1 MLKYSLLHTV
11 LSPMLA
17 VAGDAGLVRLE
28 LLPLAYQYHTHA
40 HAVAKSLGET
50 ETPQEDS
57 APFIPLREQ
66 LAEYFT
72 GVRTDFDLPLDLRG
86 SEFQLT
92 VWQQIRHIPFGK
104 LRTYKQ
110 IARMLHKP
118 TAGRAVGQAT
128 GQNPL
133 PLLIPCHR
141 VVGSDG
147 GLVGFAGGLSVK
159 AQLLRLEG
167 HTLGD
172 SPRLQAPEL
181 F

>member
-1 MLKYSLLHTV
+1 MLKYALLHTV
-11 LSPMLA
+11 LNPMLA

-40 HAVAKSLGET
+40 FGVAKSLGVDK
-50 ETPQEDS
+50 PPAEDPD
-57 APFIPLREQ
+57 AFTDLREQ

-72 GVRTDFDLPLDLRG
+72 GVRQDFDLPLDPRG
-86 SEFQLT
+86 SVFQLA
-92 VWQQIRHIPFGK
+92 VWQQLRRIPFGK

-110 IARMLHKP
+110 IAKAIRKP
-118 TAGRAVGQAT
+118 TATRAVGQAT

-172 SPRLQAPEL
+172 SPRLQAPQL

>member
-17 VAGDAGLVRLE
+17 VGGDAGLVRLE

-40 HAVAKSLGET
+40 HAVAKSLGE
-50 ETPQEDS
+50 EAPPEEDPD
-57 APFIPLREQ
+57 AFVPLREQ

-72 GVRTDFDLPLDLRG
+72 GARQDFDLPLDPRG
-86 SEFQLT
+86 SDFQIT
-92 VWQQIRHIPFGK
+92 VWRHLRRIPFGK

-110 IARMLHKP
+110 VARDIRKP
-118 TAGRAVGQAT
+118 AAVRAVGQAT

-167 HTLGD
+167 HTLGE
-172 SPRLQAPEL
+172 SPRLQAPQL